1 MAGAAVLASGSASL
15 LLLTGHSPLWLLLAV
30 SVFSDSTGTA
40 AGILRTFMYLGAI
53 ASASLI
59 SLSFGHAA
67 TDAGLHRLAVMLTA
81 AAVVLFAAILAD
93 RKLATAA

>member
-1 MAGAAVLASGSASL
+1 
-15 LLLTGHSPLWLLLAV
+15 
-30 SVFSDSTGTA
+30 
-40 AGILRTFMYLGAI
+40 MYLGAI

-59 SLSFGHAA
+59 SLRFGHAA